1 MRVEGAFFAEKV
13 TERPDGR
20 LDVEGFGPFTISVA
34 ELPFRL
40 SQYVV
45 PILLFFTP
53 QDKDRRI
60 ALDFTLLGPANTSLM
75 KEQIMIDSP
84 YPQHRAIIAVTLNDV
99 LLADVGV
106 YRIRFEVGA
115 QKYDGPS
122 FDVEM
127 LADEP
132 PQSGI

>member
-1 MRVEGAFFAEKV
+1 
-13 TERPDGR
+13 
-20 LDVEGFGPFTISVA
+20 
-34 ELPFRL
+34 
-40 SQYVV
+40 V

-53 QDKDRRI
+53 QDQGRRI

-75 KEQIMIDSP
+75 KEQIMIDAP
-84 YPQHRAIIAVTLNDV
+84 YPRHRAIIAVTLNDV
-99 LLADVGV
+99 LLAEIGV

-127 LADEP
+127 LTDKL
-132 PQSGI
+132 PQSDT

>member
-20 LDVEGFGPFTISVA
+20 LDVEGFGPFTLSVA
-34 ELPFRL
+34 ELPFTL
-40 SQYVV
+40 SRYVV

-53 QDKDRRI
+53 QDRGRRI
-60 ALDFTLLGPANTSLM
+60 ALDFTLLGPANTSLL
-75 KEQIMIDSP
+75 KEQIMVDAPSP
-84 YPQHRAIIAVTLNDV
+84 HHRAMIAVTLNDV
-99 LLADVGV
+99 QLAEAGV

-122 FDVEM
+122 FDVDL
-127 LADEP
+127 LAEESSD
-132 PQSGI
+132 GGR